1 MVQAISKDG
10 IPVQVTAKPVFKS
23 TELVAK
29 LISAGSA
36 ACIAEAIT
44 LPMDCA
50 KIKLQVEGGTLVS
63 TIRTIAVTDG
73 TKGFFRG
80 LVPGLH
86 RQLGFC
92 TIRLGLYDTA
102 KNFYKQHTRL
112 SDGLPLRFAAGISTA
127 VAAVCIAQPTEVVKI
142 RMQAAKSG
150 TVRYT
155 GTLSAYY
162 KIGLTEGPKGLWS
175 GLGPSIAR
183 LSICNIGEVVTYDT
197 VKTGILARG
206 WLEDAFPLHFVSA
219 VCAGFTTTVL
229 TSPVDVV
236 KTTFVNSR
244 PGEYRN
250 ALHCAAVLA
259 RQGGTRT
266 FYKGCVPSF
275 FRITGWNLIMFMS
288 YEQLRKI
295 VSKKLDVY

>member
-1 MVQAISKDG
+1 MSKT
-10 IPVQVTAKPVFKS
+10 VTAAELDRTS
-23 TELVAK
+23 TRSSFVHGELLAK

-36 ACIAEAIT
+36 ACVAEAIT

-50 KIKLQVEGGTLVS
+50 KIKLQVDGGTLSS
-63 TIRTIAVTDG
+63 TIRTIAATDG
-73 TKGFFRG
+73 AKGFYRG

-92 TIRLGLYDTA
+92 TIRLGLYDTT
-102 KNFYKQHTRL
+102 KDFYKNNTPL
-112 SDGLPLRFAAGISTA
+112 NDGLPLRFAAGISTA

-142 RMQAAKSG
+142 RMQAAKAG
-150 TVRYT
+150 TVRYP

-162 KIGLTEGPKGLWS
+162 KIGVTEGTKGLWS
-175 GLGPSIAR
+175 GLGPNILR

-197 VKTGILARG
+197 VKTAILRRQ
-206 WLEDAFPLHFVSA
+206 WMTDSFPLHFLSA
-219 VCAGFTTTVL
+219 VCSGLVTTTL

-236 KTTFVNSR
+236 KTRYVNST
-244 PGEYRN
+244 PGEFKS
-250 ALHCAAVLA
+250 AVHCAGALA
-259 RQGGTRT
+259 KEGGFRT

-288 YEQLRKI
+288 YEQLRK
-295 VSKKLDVY
+295 VVAKKINSY